1 MDNLYLNYGLVMVSV
16 VIFGFNFYCTDK
28 LRSYC
33 GSGLGAAFF
42 TTAIGSLLSAIVLFF
57 MNGLRFEFSPI
68 AFAVAIGAAVNG
80 ILFSFCS
87 YKSLDII
94 NLSLYS
100 LFSMLGGMALPFV
113 VGILFFDEDMTVAKG
128 VCFAVITL
136 ALVIVT
142 GRGKTQKKGYIF
154 YAGVFVLNGMSGV
167 LTTVY
172 KRLDGTNVSSTG
184 YTLLVATSSAVLS
197 ALFIPFFI
205 GEVKR
210 IKEPLKAVG
219 ITVLNGI
226 ANRIANLILAVALAV
241 LPASAQYPMV
251 TGGVIIVSTVI
262 AAFSKKKPTN
272 KELISVVLSFIGI
285 LALVAIPF

>member
-1 MDNLYLNYGLVMVSV
+1 
-16 VIFGFNFYCTDK
+16 
-28 LRSYC
+28 
-33 GSGLGAAFF
+33 
-42 TTAIGSLLSAIVLFF
+42 
-57 MNGLRFEFSPI
+57 
-68 AFAVAIGAAVNG
+68 
-80 ILFSFCS
+80 
-87 YKSLDII
+87 
-94 NLSLYS
+94 
-100 LFSMLGGMALPFV
+100 
-113 VGILFFDEDMTVAKG
+113 
-128 VCFAVITL
+128 
-136 ALVIVT
+136 
-142 GRGKTQKKGYIF
+142 
-154 YAGVFVLNGMSGV
+154 MSGV